1 MGIKPKFLQ
10 ESQSVIDL
18 TGPDGNAFALMAIAK
33 STARQLDYNH
43 DEVKALLDDMQSG
56 NYTHLVMTFD
66 KHFGDYFTLYTN
78 DEDILKAFGT
88 PYELECNKPENQ

>member
-18 TGPDGNAFALMAIAK
+18 TGPDGNAFVLLATAK
-33 STARQLDYNH
+33 STARQLDYNK
-43 DEVKALLDDMQSG
+43 DEVDALLKDMQSG
-56 NYTHLVMTFD
+56 DYTHLVMTFD
-66 KHFGDYFTLYTN
+66 KHFGDFYTLYTN